1 MLPNFLLI
9 ISVKSVEERI
19 VVCLMELILVEV
31 VTWGVVVVFVAGAS
45 WPVRAWVVVSEV
57 VVEVVGVVVIILIF

>member
-1 MLPNFLLI
+1 MLI

-31 VTWGVVVVFVAGAS
+31 VTWGVVAVVFVAGAS
-45 WPVRAWVVVSEV
+45 WPVRVWVVVSEV